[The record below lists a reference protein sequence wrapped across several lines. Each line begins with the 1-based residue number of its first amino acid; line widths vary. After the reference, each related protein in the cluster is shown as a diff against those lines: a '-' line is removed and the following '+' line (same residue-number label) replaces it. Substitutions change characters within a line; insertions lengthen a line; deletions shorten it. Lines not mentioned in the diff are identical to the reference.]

1 MRVRSRSAEN
11 FAGAVDDGSVTGSAG
26 AVLAALTAARTDL
39 DVLATPREEF
49 RSALRTRVL
58 AVAAVQPAPVQPAP
72 VQPAAEPVPSR
83 RTASSRAAAG
93 WAGSPRA
100 SRRTAWIGGVLAS
113 VLALTGVSV
122 AASRSLPG
130 EPLYGAKRAT
140 EALQLRTADND
151 LERGMRHLQLAE
163 TRLREVRALAVG
175 RSSVAVTVTGPPGAV
190 LAGGAHTTA
199 LTGALA
205 DMDEQTRVG
214 GGLVQ
219 GVARAQGD
227 DALLL
232 VLQAWSGQQAER
244 LRAVVPD
251 LPLAARQRAQTSLSV
266 VTDLGTG
273 TGALLAPH

>member
-58 AVAAVQPAPVQPAP
+58 AVAAVQPAP